1 MTTTPEYEAER
12 GDASG
17 EVAEATPRGG
27 DLEELIADVEEAIEP
42 LESTV
47 DITPLDHL
55 HRLLLVHAH
64 PDDEVISTGGIMA
77 MYAEQNA
84 LVTLVTCTLGEEGEV
99 VVPELRHLA
108 SDRDDLLGPY
118 RIGELAASC
127 EALGVKDH
135 RFLGGAGRWRD
146 SGMMG
151 EPTNDRADCFWQA
164 DLSEAARDLVAIMRE
179 VRPQVVITYDEN
191 GAYGHP
197 DHIQANR
204 VTVAAFDLS
213 GDPSYAPELGEPWQ
227 PAKLYYSAIPRTQFR
242 NALKDLAERGI
253 DPGFGDDEP
262 SFIIDDELVTTS
274 IDVQSHMQAKVAA
287 MRAHATQI
295 AMDDTFYAMADG
307 GPRAMFAHETF
318 RLVRGELGA
327 TTAEGK
333 EDDVFA
339 GVHE

>member
-1 MTTTPEYEAER
+1 MTTTPERDPEA
-12 GDASG
+12 GG
-17 EVAEATPRGG
+17 EISEAFVDS

-42 LESTV
+42 LEATI
-47 DITPLDHL
+47 DMTPLDHP

-64 PDDEVISTGGIMA
+64 PDDEVISTGGAMA
-77 MYAEQNA
+77 MYAEKHA
-84 LVTLVTCTLGEEGEV
+84 LVTLITCTLGEEGEV
-99 VVPELRHLA
+99 VVPALRHLA
-108 SDRDDLLGPY
+108 SDQDDTLGQH

-127 EALGVKDH
+127 EALGVSDH

-151 EPTNDRADCFWQA
+151 EPTNDRVDCFWRA
-164 DLSEAARDLVAIMRE
+164 DLPEAAHELVKVMRE
-179 VRPQVVITYDEN
+179 VRPQVVVTYDEN

-197 DHIQANR
+197 DHIMANR

-227 PAKLYYSAIPRTQFR
+227 PSKLYYSAIPRTQFR
-242 NALKDLAERGI
+242 NAMKELADRGI

-274 IDVQSHMQAKVAA
+274 LDVQSYMQAKVAA
-287 MRAHATQI
+287 MRAHVTQI
-295 AMDDTFYAMADG
+295 AMDDAFYAMADG

-318 RLVRGELGA
+318 RLVRGDVGGA
-327 TTAEGK
+327 NAEGK
-333 EDDVFA
+333 EDDLFA

>member
-1 MTTTPEYEAER
+1 MTTTPELAAEPNEAGAVDEL
-12 GDASG
+12 
-17 EVAEATPRGG
+17 TIGG
-27 DLEELIADVEEAIEP
+27 PLDDLIAEVEEAIEP
-42 LESTV
+42 LEAAV
-47 DITPLDHL
+47 DMSALDHP
-55 HRLLLVHAH
+55 HRLLLIHAH

-77 MYAEQNA
+77 MYSEQNA
-84 LVTLVTCTLGEEGEV
+84 LVTLITCTLGEEGEV
-99 VVPELRHLA
+99 VVPALQHLA
-108 SDRDDLLGPY
+108 SDRDDTLGTY

-135 RFLGGAGRWRD
+135 RLLGGAGRWRD

-151 EPTNDRADCFWQA
+151 EPTNDRVDCFWNA
-164 DLSEAARDLVAIMRE
+164 DLPEAAHDLVKIMRE

-197 DHIQANR
+197 DHIMANK

-213 GDPSYAPELGEPWQ
+213 ADPSYAPELGEPWQ
-227 PAKLYYSAIPRTQFR
+227 PAKLYYSAIPRTGFR
-242 NALKDLAERGI
+242 EAMQALKEQGV

-262 SFIIDDELVTTS
+262 SFIIDDELVTTH
-274 IDVQSHMQAKVAA
+274 IDVHQYMAAKVAA

-295 AMDDTFYAMADG
+295 AMDAAFYAMADG

-327 TTAEGK
+327 SNSDGK
-333 EDDVFA
+333 EDNLFA
-339 GVHE
+339 GVLE

>member
-1 MTTTPEYEAER
+1 MTTTPEFAAEPDEAGTVDELTIA
-12 GDASG
+12 GPLD
-17 EVAEATPRGG
+17 
-27 DLEELIADVEEAIEP
+27 DLIAEVEEAIEP
-42 LESTV
+42 LEAAV
-47 DITPLDHL
+47 DMAVLDHP

-64 PDDEVISTGGIMA
+64 PDDEVISTGGVMA
-77 MYAEQNA
+77 MYSEQNA
-84 LVTLVTCTLGEEGEV
+84 LVTLITCTLGEEGEV
-99 VVPELRHLA
+99 VVPALQHLA
-108 SDRDDLLGPY
+108 SDRDDTLGTY

-135 RFLGGAGRWRD
+135 RFLGGVGRWRD

-151 EPTNDRADCFWQA
+151 EPTNDRVDCFWKA
-164 DLSEAARDLVAIMRE
+164 DLSEAAHDLVKIMRE

-197 DHIQANR
+197 DHIMANK

-213 GDPSYAPELGEPWQ
+213 ADPSYAPELGEPWQ
-227 PAKLYYSAIPRTQFR
+227 PAKLYYSAIPRTGFR
-242 NALKDLAERGI
+242 EAMQALKEQGV

-262 SFIIDDELVTTS
+262 SFIIDDELVTTH
-274 IDVQSHMQAKVAA
+274 IDVQQYMAAKVAA

-295 AMDDTFYAMADG
+295 AMDAAFYAMADG

-327 TTAEGK
+327 SNSEGK
-333 EDDVFA
+333 EDDLFA
-339 GVHE
+339 GLPE

>member
-1 MTTTPEYEAER
+1 MTTTPEYEA
-12 GDASG
+12 DP
-17 EVAEATPRGG
+17 EVDPGTVDELTIGG
-27 DLEELIADVEEAIEP
+27 DFEELIADVEEAIEP
-42 LESTV
+42 LEATV
-47 DITPLDHL
+47 DMSALDHP

-77 MYAEQNA
+77 MYSERNA

-99 VVPELRHLA
+99 VVPALRHLA
-108 SDRDDLLGPY
+108 SDRDDTLGPY

-151 EPTNDRADCFWQA
+151 EPTNDRVDCFWNA
-164 DLSEAARDLVAIMRE
+164 DLPEAAHDLVKIMRE

-197 DHIQANR
+197 DHIMANK
-204 VTVAAFDLS
+204 VTVAAFELS
-213 GDPSYAPELGEPWQ
+213 ADPSYAPELGEPWQ

-242 NALKDLAERGI
+242 EAMQALKEQGV

-262 SFIIDDELVTTS
+262 SFIVDDELVTTH
-274 IDVQSHMQAKVAA
+274 IDVQQYMAAKVAA

-295 AMDDTFYAMADG
+295 AMDDAFYAMADG

-327 TTAEGK
+327 TNAEGQ

>member
-1 MTTTPEYEAER
+1 MTTTPERESEPTEA
-12 GDASG
+12 
-17 EVAEATPRGG
+17 AELTVES

-42 LESTV
+42 LEAII
-47 DITPLDHL
+47 DMTPLDHP

-64 PDDEVISTGGIMA
+64 PDDEVISTGGVMT
-77 MYAEQNA
+77 MYAEKHA

-99 VVPELRHLA
+99 VVPALAHLA
-108 SDRDDLLGPY
+108 SNRDDTLGQY

-164 DLSEAARDLVAIMRE
+164 DLAEATHALVAVMRE
-179 VRPQVVITYDEN
+179 TRPQVVITYDEN

-204 VTVAAFDLS
+204 VTVAAFELS
-213 GDPSYAPELGEPWQ
+213 GDASYAPELGEPWQ
-227 PAKLYYSAIPRTQFR
+227 PVKLYYSAIPRTQFR
-242 NALKDLAERGI
+242 DAMQALKDQGI

-262 SFIIDDELVTTS
+262 SFIIDDELVTTV
-274 IDVQSHMQAKVAA
+274 IDVQAYMPAKVAA

-295 AMDDTFYAMADG
+295 AMDNAFYAMADG

-327 TTAEGK
+327 TNSSGK

-339 GVHE
+339 GLHE

>member
-1 MTTTPEYEAER
+1 MTMTPEYEAEPNE
-12 GDASG
+12 AG
-17 EVAEATPRGG
+17 EVTAVS

-42 LESTV
+42 LEAVV
-47 DITPLDHL
+47 DMTALDHP

-77 MYAEQNA
+77 MYSERNA

-99 VVPELRHLA
+99 VVPALRHLA
-108 SDRDDLLGPY
+108 SDRDDTLGPY
-118 RIGELAASC
+118 RVGELAASC

-135 RFLGGAGRWRD
+135 RFLGGVGRWRD

-151 EPTNDRADCFWQA
+151 EPTNDRVDCFWRA
-164 DLSEAARDLVAIMRE
+164 DLSEAAHDLVKIMRE

-197 DHIQANR
+197 DHIMANK

-213 GDPSYAPELGEPWQ
+213 ADPGYAPELGEPWA
-227 PAKLYYSAIPRTQFR
+227 PVKLYYSAIPRTQFR
-242 NALKDLAERGI
+242 DAMQALKEQGI

-274 IDVQSHMQAKVAA
+274 VDVQAYMSAKVAA

-295 AMDDTFYAMADG
+295 AMDDAFYAMADG

-318 RLVRGELGA
+318 RLIRGELGA
-327 TTAEGK
+327 TNVAGK
-333 EDDVFA
+333 EDDLFA